1 MYPHGPEQQ
10 QHIQPFILP
19 PCSNPLARLFR
30 PVSKAHPQAMWFS
43 SPPFSSPHPSQ
54 DQLFPSD
61 LLASKLFFLLQIH
74 SLFYG
79 QKKFGKCKSDHVA
92 PLLMVSYCPQ
102 DKIRFTLVH
111 WPDSSVPCRPLW
123 PSLLP
128 LPSTLL
134 TQLQAQGSLS
144 VHEDTFLPSGLHTT
158 ALWGMLSPVD
168 DSNHDT
174 WALP

>member
-30 PVSKAHPQAMWFS
+30 PVSKAHPQAIWFS

-79 QKKFGKCKSDHVA
+79 QKKFGKCKSDHVILVLLAVA
-92 PLLMVSYCPQ
+92 PCCPWSEIHASS
-102 DKIRFTLVH
+102 DPTPSAELSTCVPFAPDTLEFSFFVK
-111 WPDSSVPCRPLW
+111 LA
-123 PSLLP
+123 
-128 LPSTLL
+128 STYIC
-134 TQLQAQGSLS
+134 LS
-144 VHEDTFLPSGLHTT
+144 
-158 ALWGMLSPVD
+158 A
-168 DSNHDT
+168 
-174 WALP
+174 